1 MERVNLSSSSSIS
14 RIIYG
19 MWRLADDINTSSKH
33 ISDKVNLCLGQGI
46 TSFDQAAVYGLY
58 SAEALFGEVLKANPS
73 LRHKI
78 EIVSKCGIVNPSDRY
93 AGVSVSHYDTSREHI
108 FNSVDASLKNMATDY
123 LDLLLI
129 HRQDP
134 FLDHHETGK
143 ALDDIIKSGK
153 VKEVGVSNFKSWDF
167 TLLQSAMKSHLVT
180 NQIEM
185 SLAATDSF
193 TNGDLAFHQERAT
206 TIMAWSPL
214 GGGKLMKDKGILGKA
229 LKKIAVNQNVDIA
242 AVAVAWLLA
251 HPARICPVMVTN
263 NLNRIAKISDAMNVK
278 MDRESWFELYTAS
291 FNDGKLQWRL
301 P

>member
-33 ISDKVNLCLGQGI
+33 ISNKVNLCLDQGI

-58 SAEALFGEVLKANPS
+58 SAEALFGGVLKANPS

-185 SLAATDSF
+185 SLAATNSF

-251 HPARICPVMVTN
+251 HPARICPVMGTN

>member
-33 ISDKVNLCLGQGI
+33 ISNKVNLCLDQGI

-58 SAEALFGEVLKANPS
+58 SAEALFGEVLKVNPS
-73 LRHKI
+73 LRQKI

-143 ALDDIIKSGK
+143 ALDDLIKSGK
-153 VKEVGVSNFKSWDF
+153 VKEVGVSNFKPWDF
-167 TLLQSAMKSHLVT
+167 TLLQSVMKSHLVT

-251 HPARICPVMVTN
+251 HPARICPVMGTN

-278 MDRESWFELYTAS
+278 MDRESWFELYTTS

>member
-33 ISDKVNLCLGQGI
+33 ISDKVNLCLDQGI

-73 LRHKI
+73 LRQKI

-193 TNGDLAFHQERAT
+193 TNGDLAFHQEQAT

-251 HPARICPVMVTN
+251 HPARICPVMGTN

>member
-193 TNGDLAFHQERAT
+193 TNGDLAFHQEQAT

-214 GGGKLMKDKGILGKA
+214 
-229 LKKIAVNQNVDIA
+229 
-242 AVAVAWLLA
+242 
-251 HPARICPVMVTN
+251 
-263 NLNRIAKISDAMNVK
+263 
-278 MDRESWFELYTAS
+278 
-291 FNDGKLQWRL
+291 
-301 P
+301 

>member
-19 MWRLADDINTSSKH
+19 MWRLAYDINTSSKH
-33 ISDKVNLCLGQGI
+33 ISDKVNLCLDQGI

-134 FLDHHETGK
+134 FLNHHETGK

-251 HPARICPVMVTN
+251 HPARICPVMGTN

>member
-33 ISDKVNLCLGQGI
+33 ISNKVNLCLDQGI

-134 FLDHHETGK
+134 FLDHQETGK

-185 SLAATDSF
+185 SLAATNSF

-251 HPARICPVMVTN
+251 HPARICPVMGTN

-278 MDRESWFELYTAS
+278 MDRESWFELYTTS

>member
-33 ISDKVNLCLGQGI
+33 ISNKVNLCLSQGI

-73 LRHKI
+73 LRQKI

-193 TNGDLAFHQERAT
+193 TNGDLAFHQEQAT

-251 HPARICPVMVTN
+251 HPARICPVMGTN

>member
-33 ISDKVNLCLGQGI
+33 ISDKVNLCLSQGI

-193 TNGDLAFHQERAT
+193 TNGDLAFHQEQAT

-251 HPARICPVMVTN
+251 HPARICPVMGTN

>member
-143 ALDDIIKSGK
+143 ALDDLIKSGK
-153 VKEVGVSNFKSWDF
+153 VKEVGVSNFKPWDF
-167 TLLQSAMKSHLVT
+167 NLLQSAMKSHLVT

-251 HPARICPVMVTN
+251 HPARICPVMGTN

>member
-33 ISDKVNLCLGQGI
+33 ISNKVNLCLDQGI
-46 TSFDQAAVYGLY
+46 TSFDKAALYGLY
-58 SAEALFGEVLKANPS
+58 SAEALFGEVLKVNPS

-143 ALDDIIKSGK
+143 ALDDLIKSGK
-153 VKEVGVSNFKSWDF
+153 VKEVGVSNFKPWDF

-214 GGGKLMKDKGILGKA
+214 GGGKLMKDKGILGKV

-251 HPARICPVMVTN
+251 HPARICPVMGTN

-278 MDRESWFELYTAS
+278 MDRESWFELYTTS

>member
-129 HRQDP
+129 HRKDP

-193 TNGDLAFHQERAT
+193 TNGDLAFHQEQAT

-251 HPARICPVMVTN
+251 HPARICPVMGTN

>member
-1 MERVNLSSSSSIS
+1 
-14 RIIYG
+14 

-33 ISDKVNLCLGQGI
+33 ISNKVNLCLDQGI

-251 HPARICPVMVTN
+251 HPARICPVMGTN

>member
-33 ISDKVNLCLGQGI
+33 ISDKVNLCLSQGI

-73 LRHKI
+73 LRQKI
-78 EIVSKCGIVNPSDRY
+78 EIVSKCGVVNPSDRY

-108 FNSVDASLKNMATDY
+108 FNSVDTSLKNMATDY

-143 ALDDIIKSGK
+143 ALDDLIKSGK
-153 VKEVGVSNFKSWDF
+153 VKEVGVSNFKPWDF

-214 GGGKLMKDKGILGKA
+214 GGGKLMKDKGILGKT
-229 LKKIAVNQNVDIA
+229 LKKIAFNQNVDIA

-251 HPARICPVMVTN
+251 HPARICPVMGTN

-278 MDRESWFELYTAS
+278 MDRESWFELYSTS
-291 FNDGKLQWRL
+291 FNDGKLKWRL

>member
-33 ISDKVNLCLGQGI
+33 ICDKVNLCLDQGI

-251 HPARICPVMVTN
+251 HPARICPVMGTN

>member
-1 MERVNLSSSSSIS
+1 MERVNLSSSSSVS

-33 ISDKVNLCLGQGI
+33 ISDKVNLCLSQGI

-251 HPARICPVMVTN
+251 HPARICPVMGTN
-263 NLNRIAKISDAMNVK
+263 NLNRIAKISDAMNVT

>member
-33 ISDKVNLCLGQGI
+33 ISNKVNLCLDQGI

-58 SAEALFGEVLKANPS
+58 SAEALFGVVLKANPS

-143 ALDDIIKSGK
+143 ALDDLIKSGK

-251 HPARICPVMVTN
+251 HPARICPVMGTN

>member
-33 ISDKVNLCLGQGI
+33 ISDKVNLCLDQGI

-58 SAEALFGEVLKANPS
+58 SAEALFGEVLKVNPS
-73 LRHKI
+73 LRHEI

-93 AGVSVSHYDTSREHI
+93 AGVSVSHYETSREHI

-143 ALDDIIKSGK
+143 ALDDLIKSGK
-153 VKEVGVSNFKSWDF
+153 VKEVGVSNFKPWDF

-193 TNGDLAFHQERAT
+193 TNGDLAFHQERST

-251 HPARICPVMVTN
+251 HPARICPVMGTN
-263 NLNRIAKISDAMNVK
+263 RLNRIAKISDAMNVK

>member
-33 ISDKVNLCLGQGI
+33 ISDKVNLCLDQGI

-251 HPARICPVMVTN
+251 HPARICPVMGTN

>member
-93 AGVSVSHYDTSREHI
+93 AGVSLSHYDTSREHI

-193 TNGDLAFHQERAT
+193 INGDLAFHQERAT

-251 HPARICPVMVTN
+251 HPARICPVMGTN

>member
-33 ISDKVNLCLGQGI
+33 ISNKVNLCLDQGI

-193 TNGDLAFHQERAT
+193 TNGDLAFHQEQAT

-251 HPARICPVMVTN
+251 HPARICPVMGTN

>member
-33 ISDKVNLCLGQGI
+33 ISNKVNLCLDQGI

-58 SAEALFGEVLKANPS
+58 SAEALFGEVLKVNPS
-73 LRHKI
+73 LRHEI

-143 ALDDIIKSGK
+143 ALDDLIKSGK
-153 VKEVGVSNFKSWDF
+153 VKEVGVSNFKPWDF

-251 HPARICPVMVTN
+251 HPARICPVMGTN

>member
-19 MWRLADDINTSSKH
+19 MWRLADEINTSSKH
-33 ISDKVNLCLGQGI
+33 ISDKVNLCLDQGI

-251 HPARICPVMVTN
+251 HPARICPVMGTN

>member
-33 ISDKVNLCLGQGI
+33 ISDKVNLCLSQGI

-73 LRHKI
+73 LRQKI

-108 FNSVDASLKNMATDY
+108 FNSVDTSLKNMATDY

-143 ALDDIIKSGK
+143 ALDDLIKSGK
-153 VKEVGVSNFKSWDF
+153 VKEVGVSNFKPWDF
-167 TLLQSAMKSHLVT
+167 TLLQSTMKSHLVT

-214 GGGKLMKDKGILGKA
+214 GGGKLMKDKGILGKT
-229 LKKIAVNQNVDIA
+229 LKKIAFNQNVDIA

-251 HPARICPVMVTN
+251 HPARICPVMGTN

-278 MDRESWFELYTAS
+278 MDRESWFELYTTS

>member
-33 ISDKVNLCLGQGI
+33 ISDKVNLCLDQGI

-143 ALDDIIKSGK
+143 ALDDLIKSGK
-153 VKEVGVSNFKSWDF
+153 VKEVGVSNFKPWDF

-251 HPARICPVMVTN
+251 HPARICPVMGTN
-263 NLNRIAKISDAMNVK
+263 NLNRIAKISDAMNVT

>member
-33 ISDKVNLCLGQGI
+33 ISNKVNLCLDQGI

-251 HPARICPVMVTN
+251 HPARICPVMGTN

>member
-143 ALDDIIKSGK
+143 ALDDLIKSGK
-153 VKEVGVSNFKSWDF
+153 VKEVGGSNFKPWDF

-251 HPARICPVMVTN
+251 HPARICPVMGTN